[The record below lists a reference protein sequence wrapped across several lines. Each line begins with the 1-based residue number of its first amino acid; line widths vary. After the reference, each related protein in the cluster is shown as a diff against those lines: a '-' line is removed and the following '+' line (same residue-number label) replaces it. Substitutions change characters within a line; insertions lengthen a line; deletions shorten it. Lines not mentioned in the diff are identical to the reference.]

1 MLEGLK
7 EALEYVIGIG
17 NEADKA
23 QVLDICGETYAN
35 KNLVRY
41 GAPRRAAA
49 IEASTLS
56 SMIDYIEQCH
66 EEFAGKRMII
76 QVESPKTVSLTTFL
90 DQERKRECLF
100 ISRAQTSEFR
110 FGQWYNQEEFMIAV
124 QSNFMMTPDLE
135 AIMKFAGNVEKRNEQ
150 TFSDDGRTQVATMNV
165 GVASKADVIVPNP
178 VELVPFRTFQEV
190 EQPMSSFVF
199 RISDKGEPAFKIVES
214 EGGIWKNEAV
224 KRIKEYFEGRLSA
237 APSEL
242 LERITI
248 IG

>member
-76 QVESPKTVSLTTFL
+76 QVESPKTVSLTSFGL
-90 DQERKRECLF
+90 DSGITR
-100 ISRAQTSEFR
+100 
-110 FGQWYNQEEFMIAV
+110 
-124 QSNFMMTPDLE
+124 
-135 AIMKFAGNVEKRNEQ
+135 RN
-150 TFSDDGRTQVATMNV
+150 S
-165 GVASKADVIVPNP
+165 
-178 VELVPFRTFQEV
+178 
-190 EQPMSSFVF
+190 
-199 RISDKGEPAFKIVES
+199 
-214 EGGIWKNEAV
+214 
-224 KRIKEYFEGRLSA
+224 
-237 APSEL
+237 
-242 LERITI
+242 
-248 IG
+248 